1 LPMRGAGENDG
12 AEVSEEFDFEE
23 GDFHICPLL

>member
-1 LPMRGAGENDG
+1 MRRAGENDG
-12 AEVSEEFDFEE
+12 AEITEEFELEE